1 MKMNELRAMS
11 AVELTQ
17 KVTQTQRELDTLRL
31 KAKQAT
37 LEQPH
42 RIGQL
47 RRDIARIQTLLRE
60 PQTPADSKT
69 QKSQTQKA
77 SA

>member
-1 MKMNELRAMS
+1 MKSNELRAMS

-17 KVTQTQRELDTLRL
+17 KMTQTQRELATLRL

-47 RRDIARIQTLLRE
+47 RRDIARIQTILRQQTLQSATQE
-60 PQTPADSKT
+60 SPQS
-69 QKSQTQKA
+69 
-77 SA
+77 